1 MSVYVELKK
10 PEHRKEDLW
19 RQHLHW
25 WEVMSK
31 QVDENL
37 VRRVGDPFDFIMALN
52 GNL

>member
-10 PEHRKEDLW
+10 PENRKDKLW
-19 RQHLHW
+19 QQHLDW

-37 VRRVGDPFDFIMALN
+37 ARHQRSVKRN
-52 GNL
+52 GGRSV

>member
-37 VRRVGDPFDFIMALN
+37 VRYREHAERRAASRK
-52 GNL
+52 